1 MGGGL
6 RTASLLMYMEV
17 HISDRERMEFDMN
30 ERAIILDALLEC
42 RESLEYA
49 EKRFSETKGGD
60 RIIRNSLKDRATNA
74 SVKMETIIELAF
86 ELGIISEEESL
97 MEPDALIKLIDGQGW

>member
-1 MGGGL
+1 
-6 RTASLLMYMEV
+6 
-17 HISDRERMEFDMN
+17 MEFDMN

-49 EKRFSETKGGD
+49 EKRLSETKGSD
-60 RIIRNSLKDRATNA
+60 RTIRNSLKDRVTKAY
-74 SVKMETIIELAF
+74 VKMETIIELAF

-97 MEPDALIKLIDGQGW
+97 MEPGALIELIDSQGW